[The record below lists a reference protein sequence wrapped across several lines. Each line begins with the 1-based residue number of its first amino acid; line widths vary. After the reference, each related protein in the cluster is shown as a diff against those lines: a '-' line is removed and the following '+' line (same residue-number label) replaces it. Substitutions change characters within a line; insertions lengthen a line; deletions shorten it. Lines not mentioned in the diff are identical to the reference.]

1 MSGKRQQAPNQ
12 RLCGVTV
19 KNKDKYSSL
28 AKRTMS
34 KYYYCRDHQTFE
46 ECLLELLAIIATSY
60 EDVDEELSFL
70 RQAVLGEDRNQTR
83 L

>member
-1 MSGKRQQAPNQ
+1 MSGKIQPVQSQ

-19 KNKDKYSSL
+19 TRKVNTARK
-28 AKRTMS
+28 TMS
-34 KYYYCRDHQTFE
+34 KYYYSRNHQTFE

-60 EDVDEELSFL
+60 EEVDEELNFL
-70 RQAVLGEDRNQTR
+70 RQAVLGEDSNQTR

>member
-1 MSGKRQQAPNQ
+1 MSG
-12 RLCGVTV
+12 
-19 KNKDKYSSL
+19 
-28 AKRTMS
+28 
-34 KYYYCRDHQTFE
+34 YYYSRDHQAFE

-60 EDVDEELSFL
+60 EDVDQELSFL

>member
-1 MSGKRQQAPNQ
+1 MTRKVNTAR
-12 RLCGVTV
+12 
-19 KNKDKYSSL
+19 K
-28 AKRTMS
+28 TMS

-60 EDVDEELSFL
+60 EEVDEELSFL
-70 RQAVLGEDRNQTR
+70 RRAVLGEDKEQTR